1 MIECIPHNLQMKLRV
16 TKESWL
22 KPILRRHTARVPIP
36 ALPIMSCMILVKL
49 FNISV
54 FL

>member
-1 MIECIPHNLQMKLRV
+1 MIECIPHNLQVKLRV
-16 TKESWL
+16 TKEGWL
-22 KPILRRHTARVPIP
+22 KPILRRHTACVHIP
-36 ALPIMSCMILVKL
+36 ALPIMSCVTLVKL